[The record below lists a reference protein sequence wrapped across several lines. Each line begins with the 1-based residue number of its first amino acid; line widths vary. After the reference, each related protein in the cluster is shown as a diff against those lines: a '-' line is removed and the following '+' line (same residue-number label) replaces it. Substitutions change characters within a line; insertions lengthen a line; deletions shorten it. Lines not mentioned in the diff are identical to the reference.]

1 MRIELTSDEYAAS
14 LLLALGYATGAALK
28 DGDKRMANSFTRVTN
43 AVCRNDPNFRPYK
56 VQDDKQ

>member
-1 MRIELTSDEYAAS
+1 MRIELTDDEYAM

-56 VQDDKQ
+56 VEDDKQ